1 MTERTSREVH
11 VRRST
16 IIAAPSDRLF
26 EAWRDFARQAE
37 FTFGAEAPE
46 VLGAERARWTVRVPG
61 LGVRTWEAEL
71 VEARAGESVSWR
83 TVGETALPHEATAH
97 LIPAADGAGTVVT
110 LEVRAMIPRGP
121 AWEAEARITARALEE
136 HVAGTLHNLTQ
147 LMERG
152 AVPRPR
158 RTPRDVPSRAARG
171 RVVAAAVAGVAAAS
185 FVALRRR
192 RVRARPMTRLRRAL
206 GRD

>member
-1 MTERTSREVH
+1 MSERTSREVP

-16 IIAAPSDRLF
+16 IIAAPSARLF

-46 VLGAERARWTVRVPG
+46 VLGADRARWTVRVPG
-61 LGVRTWEAEL
+61 LGLRTWEAEL
-71 VEARAGESVSWR
+71 VETRAGESVTWR

-97 LIPAADGAGTVVT
+97 LIPSADGAGTVVT

-136 HVAGTLHNLTQ
+136 QVAGTLHNLAQ
-147 LMERG
+147 LMETG

-158 RTPRDVPSRAARG
+158 RAPPAPSRAARH
-171 RVVAAAVAGVAAAS
+171 RAVAAAVAGVAAAS

-192 RVRARPMTRLRRAL
+192 RARARPMTRLRRAL
-206 GRD
+206 GRG

>member
-1 MTERTSREVH
+1 MTDRTSREVH

-16 IIAAPSDRLF
+16 IIAASPDRLF

-83 TVGETALPHEATAH
+83 TVGETALPHEAMAH

-121 AWEAEARITARALEE
+121 AWEAEARITARGLEE
-136 HVAGTLHNLTQ
+136 QVAGTLHNLAQ
-147 LMERG
+147 LMETG
-152 AVPRPR
+152 TVPRPR
-158 RTPRDVPSRAARG
+158 RVSGEAPSRAVRRRA
-171 RVVAAAVAGVAAAS
+171 VAVALAGVAAAS

-192 RVRARPMTRLRRAL
+192 RARARPMTRLRRVL
-206 GRD
+206 GRG